1 MQHLTFLACGAAFE
15 PLSTFDIWFVF
26 QKRLDFWTLLKAE
39 SRYVVDSI
47 EYNIYYKLSV
57 YSIAII
63 ITTQNPNRKTKISLL
78 AILDQN
84 NKLEMSLVN
93 ITNMVSTTLLLF
105 WTLHHYQSIKN
116 TDTDAVYWDTVYH
129 TIRAHHHH
137 FFNCHYQNVLDN
149 PTNYCNPIQFEITF
163 ECTAELTHDIEWKVV
178 YVGSSENSFFDQV
191 LDEIEVGPVPIGV
204 NKFILQTDAPDPS
217 LIPENDLLGITV
229 ILVTCSYRDQEFAR
243 VGYYVNNEYMPFQG
257 YNPMEHGEI
266 DIVHPIDLDKV
277 VRTIVADKPRVTR
290 FPIQWDGE
298 LLIGAQHASLEQ
310 DRGQDYVGDNGDKA
324 MDVSMEMQDEECYT
338 NGVPSLSSPE
348 KTMHILNSRNIV
360 SPDWSNQSALMVEW
374 GYLTINNSYI
384 HAA

>member
-1 MQHLTFLACGAAFE
+1 M
-15 PLSTFDIWFVF
+15 
-26 QKRLDFWTLLKAE
+26 
-39 SRYVVDSI
+39 
-47 EYNIYYKLSV
+47 
-57 YSIAII
+57 
-63 ITTQNPNRKTKISLL
+63 
-78 AILDQN
+78 
-84 NKLEMSLVN
+84 
-93 ITNMVSTTLLLF
+93 
-105 WTLHHYQSIKN
+105 
-116 TDTDAVYWDTVYH
+116 
-129 TIRAHHHH
+129 
-137 FFNCHYQNVLDN
+137 DN

-310 DRGQDYVGDNGDKA
+310 DRGHDYVGDNIDKA

-360 SPDWSNQSALMVEW
+360 SPDWSNQSALMVE
-374 GYLTINNSYI
+374 
-384 HAA
+384 